1 MSVIRVEHIHK
12 TFGDVEVL
20 KDLNLEVEKGEV
32 ICIIGPS
39 GSGKSTFLRCLNH
52 LERITDGTIYLDD
65 EVLDKMEKG
74 KSLIKN
80 NGERKKKTAQMC
92 MKLGMVF
99 QRFNLFPHMTVLE
112 NVIEAP
118 IRVKGKKKEEIMPYA
133 LELIKKVGLGEKV
146 NEYPARLSGGQQQR
160 VAIVRALAMDPEIM
174 LFDEPTS
181 ALDPELVYEVL
192 EVIKDLAKTG
202 MTMLIVTHEMNFAR
216 EIADRIVFMDGGKIT
231 MLDTPENIF
240 NNPDNKRM
248 QEFLKKYN
256 G

>member
-1 MSVIRVEHIHK
+1 MSVIKVEHIYK
-12 TFGDVEVL
+12 KFGDVEVL
-20 KDLNLEVEKGEV
+20 KDINLEVEKGEV

-52 LERITDGTIYLDD
+52 LEHITDGTIYLDD
-65 EVLDKMEKG
+65 EVLDQMKNG

-80 NGERKKKTAQMC
+80 NGSRKKKTAEMC

-99 QRFNLFPHMTVLE
+99 QRFNLFPHKTVLE

-118 IRVKGKKKEEIMPYA
+118 IHVKGKKKEEIMPYA
-133 LELIKKVGLGEKV
+133 LELIKKVGLAEKV

-216 EIADRIVFMDGGKIT
+216 EIADRIVFMDGGQIT
-231 MLDTPENIF
+231 MLDTPEKIF